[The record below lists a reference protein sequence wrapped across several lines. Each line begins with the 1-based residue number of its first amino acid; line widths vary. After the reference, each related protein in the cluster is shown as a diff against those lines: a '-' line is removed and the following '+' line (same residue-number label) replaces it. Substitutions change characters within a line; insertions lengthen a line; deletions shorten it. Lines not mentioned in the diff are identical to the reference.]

1 MEKLKLVLIVLA
13 IIVCVIVAG
22 LYFVHNAENTAVG
35 MEEEINSAT
44 SEVNVQ
50 EKRRADLIPNLVECV
65 KAYDKHEYETL
76 LALINARKTDDKIA
90 SDVQL
95 AVNAIA
101 EAYPELK
108 SSEQYK
114 QLMTELA
121 VTENMIAN
129 YRNAYNKRVK
139 EYSTYVRRFPHSFLF
154 NMTGY
159 EEKKYE
165 YLYYEVSNTAPTIN
179 FN

>member
-1 MEKLKLVLIVLA
+1 MKSKDTLIVFVVGLF
-13 IIVCVIVAG
+13 ILITIVFCING
-22 LYFVHNAENTAVG
+22 IRNTAIS
-35 MEEEINSAT
+35 MEEQVNTAKSEIK
-44 SEVNVQ
+44 VQ

-76 LALINARKTDDKIA
+76 MAIVKERGTDDQTA
-90 SDVQL
+90 DSVQL

-121 VTENMIAN
+121 VTENLIAN
-129 YRNAYNKRVK
+129 YRNAYNERIK
-139 EYSTYVRRFPHSFLF
+139 EYSTYVRKFPCNSILNFL
-154 NMTGY
+154 NY
-159 EEKKYE
+159 EIQKYD
-165 YLYYEVSNTAPTIN
+165 YLNYEVSQDAPTVR
-179 FN
+179 FD